1 MERRFDTTRWGP
13 RKNPAAKIPP
23 APRTPSRPPPS
34 PRDASSNLTTPASLF
49 PTSTSQ
55 GRCRSGDK
63 LQCAGTDIGDD
74 EAAIDFDS
82 CDLAALSVQHTKA
95 DDASVTGPPA
105 EPSKDQPIQR
115 TFPESGDVATG
126 TQVVPP
132 SSAPSSRNPALHN
145 SQHVQLLPPEHRR
158 TAEQG
163 TNTEPQIQIGP
174 SYESIGLASDQGWPE
189 SPADQRRITPTKP
202 VAPGRHL
209 WEQLYNA
216 HWGAGGPI
224 PYWSPFYDDFGN
236 VFWTHRDHETGH
248 MTWRTSP
255 PKTDHLRFSYDAK
268 TGVIRHYPGPTPLHH
283 QTEDASWYVE
293 TTPYHADVALTT
305 IDPLTQPPRAK
316 EVQFIVSEP
325 QSWPQDEA
333 TVFAASSSP
342 SSTHLGL
349 MLHKDKRLR
358 HSTAEKCTGIKPKES
373 SLPRGPSKFK
383 PSAAAKAA
391 KKAAADYEQSHKA
404 FYETRDT
411 PPTAPDLY
419 SPYHDEDEDNDDYD
433 DDG

>member
-1 MERRFDTTRWGP
+1 MGWAESH
-13 RKNPAAKIPP
+13 A
-23 APRTPSRPPPS
+23 
-34 PRDASSNLTTPASLF
+34 
-49 PTSTSQ
+49 
-55 GRCRSGDK
+55 
-63 LQCAGTDIGDD
+63 
-74 EAAIDFDS
+74 
-82 CDLAALSVQHTKA
+82 DL
-95 DDASVTGPPA
+95 
-105 EPSKDQPIQR
+105 
-115 TFPESGDVATG
+115 
-126 TQVVPP
+126 
-132 SSAPSSRNPALHN
+132 
-145 SQHVQLLPPEHRR
+145 
-158 TAEQG
+158 
-163 TNTEPQIQIGP
+163 
-174 SYESIGLASDQGWPE
+174 
-189 SPADQRRITPTKP
+189 RRITPKKP
-202 VAPGRHL
+202 GAGPGMNR
-209 WEQLYNA
+209 WDQLYNA
-216 HWGAGGPI
+216 HWGIGGLI

-236 VFWTHRDHETGH
+236 VSWYHRDRETGH

-255 PKTDHLRFSYDAK
+255 PATDHLLWSYANDQ
-268 TGVIRHYPGPTPLHH
+268 TGVIHYYPGPTPLKD

-305 IDPLTQPPRAK
+305 TDPLTQPPRAK
-316 EVQFIVSEP
+316 EVQFIDELVSEP

-419 SPYHDEDEDNDDYD
+419 SPYHDEDNDDYD

>member
-1 MERRFDTTRWGP
+1 MPLAPHAVHSSTEPPDKVNLESAYDREMQRTETEILKILESSQTLMRVLERKERRHDTTRSGP
-13 RKNPAAKIPP
+13 RKNPAAKLPP
-23 APRTPSRPPPS
+23 APRTPSRPTPS
-34 PRDASSNLTTPASLF
+34 PRDASHKLPTPASLF
-49 PTSTSQ
+49 PSGT
-55 GRCRSGDK
+55 CRTKDK
-63 LQCAGTDIGDD
+63 QQRAGADIGAG
-74 EAAIDFDS
+74 EAAIASDR
-82 CDLAALSVQHTKA
+82 CDLAALSVQRTKA
-95 DDASVTGPPA
+95 DDDSVIGPPA
-105 EPSKDQPIQR
+105 ESSMDQPIQR

-132 SSAPSSRNPALHN
+132 SSAPSSRNTALHN
-145 SQHVQLLPPEHRR
+145 RQPVQ
-158 TAEQG
+158 
-163 TNTEPQIQIGP
+163 
-174 SYESIGLASDQGWPE
+174 
-189 SPADQRRITPTKP
+189 
-202 VAPGRHL
+202 
-209 WEQLYNA
+209 
-216 HWGAGGPI
+216 
-224 PYWSPFYDDFGN
+224 
-236 VFWTHRDHETGH
+236 
-248 MTWRTSP
+248 
-255 PKTDHLRFSYDAK
+255 
-268 TGVIRHYPGPTPLHH
+268 H

-293 TTPYHADVALTT
+293 TTPYHADVAPTKNLKDASWYVETTPYHADVALTT
-305 IDPLTQPPRAK
+305 TDPLTQPPRAK
-316 EVQFIVSEP
+316 EVQFIDELVSEP